1 MVGGAIRATSPG
13 MLTIAIIIFVLWLLG
28 FIFFK
33 AAKGLIHLLL
43 LVAVIIALFH
53 FFGGG

>member
-1 MVGGAIRATSPG
+1 
-13 MLTIAIIIFVLWLLG
+13 MLTIAIIVFVLWLLG
-28 FIFFK
+28 AIFFK

-43 LVAVIIALFH
+43 LVAIVIALFH